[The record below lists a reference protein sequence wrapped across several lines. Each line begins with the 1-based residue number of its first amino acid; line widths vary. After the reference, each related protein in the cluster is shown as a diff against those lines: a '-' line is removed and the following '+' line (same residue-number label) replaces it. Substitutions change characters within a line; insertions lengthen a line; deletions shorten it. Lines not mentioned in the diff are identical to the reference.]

1 MPFPVETERTP
12 RSIEWRDSGQQEE
25 QLGREDPRSW
35 WHVAETTLPADAA
48 ESEYFGQEAVR
59 FYTRYKSVMQRW
71 PDSIA

>member
-1 MPFPVETERTP
+1 
-12 RSIEWRDSGQQEE
+12 
-25 QLGREDPRSW
+25 
-35 WHVAETTLPADAA
+35 VACRKDNVTADAA